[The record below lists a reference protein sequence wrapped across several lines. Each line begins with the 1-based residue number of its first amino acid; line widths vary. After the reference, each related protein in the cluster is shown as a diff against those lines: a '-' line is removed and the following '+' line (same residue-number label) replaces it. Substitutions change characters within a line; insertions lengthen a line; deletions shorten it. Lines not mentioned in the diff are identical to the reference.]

1 MSAVH
6 CWEALRIIGKD
17 LQFRGIKTFL
27 IRCEED
33 LFVVEGG
40 YQSPPAPTAVNLHY
54 TADDI
59 EHLDYKS
66 GEVIDEP
73 SSVRDFLDLSKILWA
88 MALYVSG
95 RGTRLLSISNNNGTK
110 TMPALEME
118 YENFHGDRMVE
129 NLTGSAIYDLCF
141 HIYKRRPISPISYS
155 RYTRFSALSEN
166 S

>member
-1 MSAVH
+1 MSAIH

-40 YQSPPAPTAVNLHY
+40 YQSPPAPTAFTLHY
-54 TADDI
+54 TAEDI
-59 EHLDYKS
+59 ENLDDRS
-66 GEVIDEP
+66 GEETDAP
-73 SSVRDFLDLSKILWA
+73 SSVKDFLDLSKILWA
-88 MALYVSG
+88 MAIYVSG
-95 RGTRLLSISNNNGTK
+95 RGTRLLSISNNSSTE
-110 TMPALEME
+110 TMPDLEME
-118 YENFHGDRMVE
+118 YESFHGDHIVE
-129 NLTGSAIYDLCF
+129 DLTGSAIYELCF
-141 HIYKRRPISPISYS
+141 HIYKRRAKSPSSHS